1 MFEFIKNL
9 IVDFIYP
16 PTCPICHEIMDE
28 RNKICDKCAEDIL
41 KNLDE
46 KFLRMNYKKN
56 PAPPVDKIFC
66 IANYREG
73 AREYLLKLKFE
84 NDLSV
89 VPVLKNIL
97 LSVSD
102 NAELKKFLSQADIA
116 MFVPAHK
123 KRLQERGFDVNDL
136 IFKDFLS
143 AQNISIENLLIRSK
157 NTQKLFE
164 LNPDQRKAEMQNAF
178 TAIENISVVDENIL
192 IADDI
197 YTTGATTSS
206 CAEVLKSLG
215 ANKIFVLAYSS
226 DGD

>member
-73 AREYLLKLKFE
+73 AREFLLKLKFE

-102 NAELKKFLSQADIA
+102 NAELKKFLSQADIV

-123 KRLQERGFDVNDL
+123 KRLEERGFDVNDL
-136 IFKDFLS
+136 IFKDFFT
-143 AQNISIENLLIRSK
+143 AQNISIKNLLIRSK
-157 NTQKLFE
+157 NTQKLFD
-164 LNPDQRKAEMQNAF
+164 LNPDKRIEEMRNAF
-178 TAIENISVVDENIL
+178 TAIENISIVDKNIL

-206 CAEVLKSLG
+206 CAKILKSLG
-215 ANKIFVLAYSS
+215 AKNIFVLAYSS
-226 DGD
+226 DGE

>member
-16 PTCPICHEIMDE
+16 PTCPICHEITDE
-28 RNKICDKCAEDIL
+28 RNKICDRCFK
-41 KNLDE
+41 E

-73 AREYLLKLKFE
+73 AREFLLKLKFE

-89 VPVLKNIL
+89 VSVLKNIL

-102 NAELKKFLSQADIA
+102 NAELKKFLSQADIV

-123 KRLQERGFDVNDL
+123 KRLEERGFDVNDL
-136 IFKDFLS
+136 IFKDFFT
-143 AQNISIENLLIRSK
+143 AQNISIKNLLIRSK
-157 NTQKLFE
+157 NTQKLFD
-164 LNPDQRKAEMQNAF
+164 LNPDKRIEEMRNAF
-178 TAIENISVVDENIL
+178 TAIENISVVDKNIL

-206 CAEVLKSLG
+206 CAKILKSLG
-215 ANKIFVLAYSS
+215 AKNIFVLAYSS
-226 DGD
+226 DGE